1 VIDVLKA
8 TIEGLEYT
16 PAERGDSSDIIS
28 ERMALTV
35 AQGVKRYDPV
45 KDTLLHN
52 RAPTKLKMI

>member
-1 VIDVLKA
+1 MIDVLKA

-35 AQGVKRYDPV
+35 AQGVKRYDPLR
-45 KDTLLHN
+45 TLYCTTALPPN
-52 RAPTKLKMI
+52 